1 MLMIGAF
8 SLFYTKYDKNPK
20 MILYGNI
27 IHAYADGGVG
37 VTNLGQS
44 QFIDGVGYYEY
55 IVEPNDWLN
64 FD

>member
-1 MLMIGAF
+1 M
-8 SLFYTKYDKNPK
+8 T
-20 MILYGNI
+20 LYGNI
-27 IHAYADGGVG
+27 IHAYADGVG

-44 QFIDGVGYYEY
+44 HFIDGVGYYEY